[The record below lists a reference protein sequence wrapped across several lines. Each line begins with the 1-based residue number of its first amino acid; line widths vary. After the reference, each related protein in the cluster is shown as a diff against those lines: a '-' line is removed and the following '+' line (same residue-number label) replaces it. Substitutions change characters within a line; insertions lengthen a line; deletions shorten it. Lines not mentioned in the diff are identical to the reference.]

1 MTDLLAECW
10 SLLQREALCLDT
22 QRWDD
27 WLALYT
33 EDCEFWVP
41 AWKGEHQITQNPK
54 SELSLIYYAS
64 RAGLADRVWRV
75 RDGRSVTSAVLPRT
89 HHAITNVALAPKGD
103 TGTRAGD
110 APLAADAIA
119 VDSYWT
125 VHQFLVKES
134 EVEVF
139 FGRYRHVL
147 VRREGELVIQ
157 RKVTILLNDY
167 LPSKI
172 DFYSL

>member
-1 MTDLLAECW
+1 MTDLLTECS

-54 SELSLIYYAS
+54 SELSLIYYAG

-89 HHAITNVALAPKGD
+89 HHAITNVALAPEGD
-103 TGTRAGD
+103 TGGD
-110 APLAADAIA
+110 SPLAAGAVA

-147 VRREGELVIQ
+147 VRREGELFIQ
-157 RKVTILLNDY
+157 SKLTILLNDY
-167 LPSKI
+167 LPGKI

>member
-1 MTDLLAECW
+1 MTDLLAECS

-22 QRWDD
+22 RRWDD

-54 SELSLIYYAS
+54 SELSLIYYAG

-89 HHAITNVALAPKGD
+89 HHAITNVALAPKWDTGGD
-103 TGTRAGD
+103 T
-110 APLAADAIA
+110 PLAAGAVA

-147 VRREGELVIQ
+147 VRREGELFIQ
-157 RKVTILLNDY
+157 SKLTILLNDY
-167 LPSKI
+167 LPGKI

>member
-1 MTDLLAECW
+1 MTDLLAECS

-22 QRWDD
+22 RRWDD

-54 SELSLIYYAS
+54 SELSLIYYAG

-89 HHAITNVALAPKGD
+89 HHAITNVALAPEGD
-103 TGTRAGD
+103 TGGD
-110 APLAADAIA
+110 SPLAAGAVA

-147 VRREGELVIQ
+147 VRREGELFIQ
-157 RKVTILLNDY
+157 SKLTILLNDY
-167 LPSKI
+167 LPGKI